1 MKNLSISFLICF
13 VLFFCTIANAQNIN
27 TNGLTEEQKAQ
38 LALQAAQMKNSN
50 DAPGSMLSDE
60 LNPERLNE
68 WVDLGKNIGLAV
80 TATAKELGVAADEF
94 LNSTTGKITIVLI
107 VWRVM
112 GEDILGVV
120 GGTIAWIILINIIL
134 WSFKY
139 FHMKK
144 KVVNKKEGTVEY
156 VKRYEFESGDA
167 LVCSAVLHIIAFVLV
182 TTVSAAI
189 IF

>member
-1 MKNLSISFLICF
+1 MKNLSISLLLLF
-13 VLFFCTIANAQNIN
+13 VLFFCATANAQSVN

-38 LALQAAQMKNSN
+38 LSLQAAQMKTSN

-112 GEDILGVV
+112 GEDIVGLV
-120 GGTIAWIILINIIL
+120 GGTIAWIVLINIIL
-134 WSFKY
+134 WSFRY

-144 KVVNKKEGTVEY
+144 KVENKKEGTVEY
-156 VKRYEFESGDA
+156 VKRYEFQSNDGRA
-167 LVCSAVLHIIAFVLV
+167 GSACCHVAAFFLV
-182 TTVSAAI
+182 TIVCAMV